1 MFNEGDEML
10 ISFTCFVVGFFVGST
25 IETYRQH
32 RHFNE
37 TKEQTLA
44 KLDQLSEK
52 IKSQIDKRNQ

>member
-1 MFNEGDEML
+1 ML
-10 ISFTCFVVGFFVGST
+10 IGFTCFVVGFFVGST

-37 TKEQTLA
+37 TKERTLA

-52 IKSQIDKRNQ
+52 IKKQIDKRNQ